1 MKKLGGFVVV
11 IVLVIGVI
19 ICMKSLVKVPAGY
32 VAV

>member
-19 ICMKSLVKVPAGY
+19 ICMKSLVKVPA
-32 VAV
+32 AC